1 MEPATTNR
9 PPKIFSWLLT
19 LAVVLIF
26 CCTALAAVVV
36 YTDVE
41 NYFWFTTVQNLPPEQ
56 AQRMLTINEMLLH
69 QQDLLAG
76 VFSVPF
82 RVMLVIFIFVVA
94 VAIHSMAWNIAGWLL
109 NSRRWNQLFVWSS
122 HGLRVTG
129 IKVETSQMRAER
141 RRTIQLLIASSISIT
156 VFFTAVMLSLA
167 QFLDA
172 GALAVITG
180 LLSAAFGFG
189 ARTLIGDLLAGI
201 SNIFEDN
208 FDVGEKLEI
217 AYVSDTVEGV
227 VESVNLRTTLI
238 RAPSGELL
246 IIPNGEIRMLRNYSR
261 GRFSTANVKLKIA
274 TTDLPRALQL
284 LDDLSRDAVSELPNL
299 LEPWQII
306 SEEGS
311 MGEHTELTLLVKTRF
326 GQAATLRPNL
336 LALVQR
342 NFQEANIT
350 LVD

>member
-1 MEPATTNR
+1 MESTPKNR
-9 PPKIFSWLLT
+9 SNRILQGLLS
-19 LAVVLIF
+19 LMIVLVL
-26 CCTALAAVVV
+26 CCIALAAVVV

-41 NYFWFTTVQNLPPEQ
+41 NYVWFSAVQNMPPEQ
-56 AQRMLTINEMLLH
+56 AQQVLTINEMLLR
-69 QQDLLAG
+69 QQDLLLG

-82 RVMLVIFIFVVA
+82 RLVLILLIFVVA
-94 VAIHSMAWNIAGWLL
+94 VAIHSMAWNIAGWML
-109 NSRRWNQLFVWSS
+109 NSRLWNQLFVWSS

-129 IKVETSQMRAER
+129 IKVETPQLRAER
-141 RRTIQLLIASSISIT
+141 QRTIQLLIASSISIT
-156 VFFTAVMLSLA
+156 VFSVAVMFSLA
-167 QFLDA
+167 QFLDP

-189 ARTLIGDLLAGI
+189 ARVLIGDLLAGV

-208 FDVGEKLEI
+208 FDVGEKVEI
-217 AYVSDTVEGV
+217 AYVSATVEGV
-227 VESVNLRTTLI
+227 VESVNLRTTSI
-238 RAPSGELL
+238 RAPTGELL

-261 GRFSTANVKLKIA
+261 GRFSTANVKLKIL
-274 TTDLPRALQL
+274 TTDLPRALKL
-284 LDDLSRDAVSELPNL
+284 LEDLSKDAVSELPNL

-306 SEEGS
+306 SEEGA
-311 MGEHTELTLLVKTRF
+311 MGEHTELTLLVKAKF

-342 NFQEANIT
+342 QFQEAGIS

>member
-1 MEPATTNR
+1 M
-9 PPKIFSWLLT
+9 SWLLM
-19 LAVVLIF
+19 LAVILVF

-36 YTDVE
+36 STDVE
-41 NYFWFTTVQNLPPEQ
+41 NYFWHSAVQNLPPDQ
-56 AQRMLTINEMLLH
+56 AQQMLTINEMLLR
-69 QQDLLAG
+69 QQDLLVG

-82 RVMLVIFIFVVA
+82 RVLLVIFIFVVA
-94 VAIHSMAWNIAGWLL
+94 VAIHSMAWNIAGWML
-109 NSRRWNQLFVWSS
+109 NSRLWNQIFVWSS

-129 IKVETSQMRAER
+129 IKVSTAQMRAER
-141 RRTIQLLIASSISIT
+141 QRTIQLLIASSISIT

-167 QFLDA
+167 QFLDSS
-172 GALAVITG
+172 ALAVITG
-180 LLSAAFGFG
+180 LLTAAFGFG

-208 FDVGEKLEI
+208 FDVGEKVEI
-217 AYVSDTVEGV
+217 AYVSATVEGV
-227 VESVNLRTTLI
+227 VEGVNLRTTSI
-238 RAPSGELL
+238 RAPTGELL

-261 GRFSTANVKLKIA
+261 GRFSTANVKLKIM

-284 LDDLSRDAVSELPNL
+284 LEDLSRDAVSELPNL

-306 SEEGS
+306 SEEGA
-311 MGEHTELTLLVKTRF
+311 MGEHTELTLLVKAKF

-342 NFQEANIT
+342 QFQEDAIA